1 MFEVTMQHRRTVGK
15 NTFLGWWGYNNLEN
29 ILEVVLNFVMFKKN
43 YSDPYKGVTVVW
55 WLALS

>member
-29 ILEVVLNFVMFKKN
+29 VLEVVLNFVMFKKT
-43 YSDPYKGVTVVW
+43 TVIPTRVSQW
-55 WLALS
+55 CGG